1 VNTYIVTAHAI
12 VSSLCWIIVGI
23 GGGYA
28 VFSPKVKDTTAERLA
43 LSCISL
49 FAFATAFRVIKQGWI
64 SEGYLMMSMAF
75 AFYVVVII
83 YKHWSKEHHKLPKDK
98 MQATRL
104 EPSWRPDANL

>member
-1 VNTYIVTAHAI
+1 MNTYIVTAHAI
-12 VSSLCWIIVGI
+12 VSCFCWIVVGA
-23 GGGYA
+23 GGLYA

-43 LSCISL
+43 LSCISI

-83 YKHWSKEHHKLPKDK
+83 YKHWNNVYHKLPKDK
-98 MQATRL
+98 TQSSPL
-104 EPSWRPDANL
+104 ESTLRRN